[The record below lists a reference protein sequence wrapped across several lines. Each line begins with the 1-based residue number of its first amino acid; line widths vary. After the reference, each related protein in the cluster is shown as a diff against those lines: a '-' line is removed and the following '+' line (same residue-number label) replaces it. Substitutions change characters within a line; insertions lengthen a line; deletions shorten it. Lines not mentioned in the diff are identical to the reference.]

1 MTAVQRNGFNSE
13 KPNLNKKIVQ
23 LTHSELDIKNKKSLK
38 KVKMEGN
45 FQMTS
50 GKLKQRTT
58 L

>member
-1 MTAVQRNGFNSE
+1 MIAVQRNGFNSE

-45 FQMTS
+45 FQKTS
-50 GKLKQRTT
+50 GK
-58 L
+58 